1 MSKTKPNQS
10 VIASPMGEA
19 ILAPAG
25 RLLRREK
32 HPPRNDEI
40 VLCPMLVTRLNRLAS
55 LVFLLIL
62 AACSQISTGGVSSPD
77 LTAAAPTLSES
88 TRTPK
93 PPVSPSPV
101 PTATQTYKQAIYPY
115 TIEGLRQHDYQSGE
129 VTVLG
134 VIEETKD
141 FTSYLIEYPSDGL
154 NIRGVMQIPTRG
166 EPPYPVIVM
175 NHGWF
180 SRTTYRSGDGTTRA
194 AEYLNIHGYLTLS
207 SDYRSWGTS
216 DMGPSI
222 FYSGLAVD
230 VVNLLFAI
238 PSIPQADASRVGLW
252 GHSMGGAVTMK
263 VLTILG
269 DNPSVGAGS
278 PRPTGSSR
286 PVVRAAVLYS
296 TVSADQADVL
306 ERWGLGCYGD
316 VLDGE
321 FRTDCNSSDV
331 VPLDLPVELLNAYFH
346 VADNAEM
353 LKSVSPIHHLDLVD
367 APVQIHYGEWDGE
380 ELSGTPPKW
389 SIKLFEAL
397 QEAGKPV
404 KLIEYKEQR
413 HSFINE
419 AWYQFMETVVKFF
432 DANVKNAP

>member
-1 MSKTKPNQS
+1 MLKRLLSLFFLFLLT
-10 VIASPMGEA
+10 ASCRQ
-19 ILAPAG
+19 APAG
-25 RLLRREK
+25 
-32 HPPRNDEI
+32 D
-40 VLCPMLVTRLNRLAS
+40 AS
-55 LVFLLIL
+55 P
-62 AACSQISTGGVSSPD
+62 PD
-77 LTAAAPTLSES
+77 LTAAAPTQTASPPPAS
-88 TRTPK
+88 TA
-93 PPVSPSPV
+93 SPSPV
-101 PTATQTYKQAIYPY
+101 PTATQTYEQAIFPY

-166 EPPYPVIVM
+166 APPYPVIVM

-180 SRTTYRSGDGTTRA
+180 SRTAYRSGDGTARA
-194 AEYLNIHGYLTLS
+194 AEFLNIHGYLTLS

-216 DMGPSI
+216 DTGPSI

-230 VVNLLFAI
+230 VVNLLLAI
-238 PSIPQADASRVGLW
+238 PSIPQADAGRVGLW

-263 VLTILG
+263 VLTIIG
-269 DNPSVGAGS
+269 GRVVPSGS
-278 PRPTGSSR
+278 EERIETT
-286 PVVRAAVLYS
+286 VRAAVLYS

-346 VADNAEM
+346 VADDTEM
-353 LKSVSPIHHLDLVD
+353 LKSVSPIYHLDVVD
-367 APVQIHYGEWDGE
+367 IPVQIHYGEWDGE
-380 ELSGTPPKW
+380 ELSGTPPEW

-419 AWYQFMETVVKFF
+419 AWYQFMEAVVKFF
-432 DANVKNAP
+432 DENVKE

>member
-1 MSKTKPNQS
+1 
-10 VIASPMGEA
+10 
-19 ILAPAG
+19 
-25 RLLRREK
+25 
-32 HPPRNDEI
+32 
-40 VLCPMLVTRLNRLAS
+40 MLKRLAS
-55 LVFLLIL
+55 IFFLL
-62 AACSQISTGGVSSPD
+62 A
-77 LTAAAPTLSES
+77 LTACGQVPAGDASTPVPTAATPTS
-88 TRTPK
+88 TKSTL
-93 PPVSPSPV
+93 VASTASPSPV
-101 PTATQTYKQAIYPY
+101 PTATQTYEQAIYPY
-115 TIEGLRQHDYQSGE
+115 TTEGLRQHDYQRGE

-180 SRTTYRSGDGTTRA
+180 SRTAYRSGDGTARA
-194 AEYLNIHGYLTLS
+194 AEFLNIHGYLTLS

-216 DMGPSI
+216 DTGPSI
-222 FYSGLAVD
+222 FYSGLAID
-230 VVNLLFAI
+230 VVNLLLAI
-238 PSIPQADASRVGLW
+238 PSIPQADAGRVGLW

-263 VLTILG
+263 VLTIIGGRVVLS
-269 DNPSVGAGS
+269 DSEE
-278 PRPTGSSR
+278 RIETT
-286 PVVRAAVLYS
+286 VRAAVLYS

-367 APVQIHYGEWDGE
+367 VPVQIHYGEWDGE
-380 ELSGTPPKW
+380 ELSGTPPEW
-389 SIKLFEAL
+389 SIKLFEAF

-419 AWYQFMETVVKFF
+419 AWYKFMEAVVKFF
-432 DANVKNAP
+432 DENVKK

>member
-1 MSKTKPNQS
+1 
-10 VIASPMGEA
+10 
-19 ILAPAG
+19 
-25 RLLRREK
+25 
-32 HPPRNDEI
+32 
-40 VLCPMLVTRLNRLAS
+40 MLKRLAS
-55 LVFLLIL
+55 LFFLLVL
-62 AACSQISTGGVSSPD
+62 TACGQVPSGGASSPD
-77 LTAAAPTLSES
+77 LTAVAPTLSES

-93 PPVSPSPV
+93 PPASPSPV
-101 PTATQTYKQAIYPY
+101 PTATQTYEQAIYPY
-115 TIEGLRQHDYQSGE
+115 TIEGLRQHDYQGGE

-180 SRTTYRSGDGTTRA
+180 SRTTYRSGDGTARA
-194 AEYLNIHGYLTLS
+194 AEFLNIYGYLTLS
-207 SDYRSWGTS
+207 SDYRTWGTS
-216 DMGPSI
+216 DTGPSLY
-222 FYSGLAVD
+222 YSGLAID
-230 VVNLLFAI
+230 VVNLLLAI

-263 VLTILG
+263 VLTIIG
-269 DNPSVGAGS
+269 DNPSVGA
-278 PRPTGSSR
+278 GSSR

-296 TVSADQADVL
+296 TVSADQADAL

-321 FRTDCNSSDV
+321 FRADCNSSDV

-353 LKSVSPIHHLDLVD
+353 LKSVSPIYHLDLVD
-367 APVQIHYGEWDGE
+367 VPVQIHYGEWDGE
-380 ELSGTPPKW
+380 ELSGTPPEW
-389 SIKLFEAL
+389 SIKLFDAL
-397 QEAGKPV
+397 QEAGKSA
-404 KLIEYKEQR
+404 KLLEYKGQR

-419 AWYQFMETVVKFF
+419 AWYQFMEAVVKFF
-432 DANVKNAP
+432 DETVKK